1 MAVFINWVAG
11 CMPMMPQRSF
21 WLMWAAGLFMA
32 VTAVASESSLY
43 NFSWLDKDKEVYVL
57 QNRQF
62 FKKGTMNLAVGAGMT
77 LSGAFVDAQAVQ
89 GRIGFYPLE
98 NWGIE
103 LVFSANR
110 GEENDN
116 AKAVRMNVAGGNVSG
131 SVPFRRI
138 TKDYFGGMIQWAPF
152 YAKVNTFNKVLYV
165 DWYLGL
171 GFAKLDE
178 ENNRLEISNT
188 DDKTVTQE
196 SHNGILWGTGLRV
209 FITKRWHARL
219 DLTGIH
225 YTATKAT
232 EVKDNGKD
240 KSYYNNYDLALSVG
254 MSI

>member
-1 MAVFINWVAG
+1 
-11 CMPMMPQRSF
+11 MMPQKSC
-21 WLMWAAGLFMA
+21 WLMVAWGLLISA
-32 VTAVASESSLY
+32 TALASESSLY
-43 NFSWLDKDKEVYVL
+43 DFSWLDKDKEVYVL
-57 QNRQF
+57 QNRKF

-116 AKAVRMNVAGGNVSG
+116 AKAVRLNGGAG

-171 GFAKLDE
+171 GIAKLEE
-178 ENNRLEISNT
+178 ENNRLEIPPPN
-188 DDKTVTQE
+188 DDKTPTKEV
-196 SHNGILWGTGLRV
+196 HNGILWGTGLRV

-232 EVKDNGKD
+232 EVKDNGTG

-254 MSI
+254 VSI

>member
-1 MAVFINWVAG
+1 
-11 CMPMMPQRSF
+11 MMPQKSC
-21 WLMWAAGLFMA
+21 WLMVAWGLLISA
-32 VTAVASESSLY
+32 TAFASESSLY
-43 NFSWLDKDKEVYVL
+43 DFSWLDKDKEVYVL

-77 LSGAFVDAQAVQ
+77 LSGAFVDAQAIQ

-103 LVFSANR
+103 LVFSANS
-110 GEENDN
+110 GKENDN
-116 AKAVRMNVAGGNVSG
+116 AKAVRLNGGAG

-138 TKDYFGGMIQWAPF
+138 VKDYFGGMIQWAPF

-171 GFAKLDE
+171 GYAKLDE
-178 ENNRLEISNT
+178 ENNRIELGASN
-188 DDKTVTQE
+188 DKTVTKE
-196 SHNGILWGTGLRV
+196 SHNGLLWGTGLRV

-225 YTATKAT
+225 YSATKAT
-232 EVKDNGKD
+232 EVKANGKGT
-240 KSYYNNYDLALSVG
+240 SYYNNYDLALSVG